1 MVKKR
6 VGGELFAIV
15 AAILWGLN
23 YQVVKMILRSVPE
36 GQFLV
41 IRFVSTVIILAVLLS
56 VMGEG
61 FAAGREDRLR
71 IMALGL
77 LGVGVYNIFW
87 TYGVHRTTA
96 SNAALL
102 ISTSPIF
109 VGLYGAIVGDERLGR
124 QQWAGI
130 ILSFLGI
137 FVITYSTPGSR
148 FSLGSETFD
157 GNLLVLLGAILFAL
171 YAIIAK
177 PILQRCTPM
186 KLTTL
191 AMAWGLPL
199 LVPFGLLQSQGRTLA
214 GITPAT
220 WLDFGY
226 VVLLG
231 TVVAFACWYQGIKET
246 TPVKTVLFLYLTP
259 VVSMISGVIWFGEGV
274 AMGQIAGAA
283 LVLLGLLAFKIEPVK
298 KSTCLGMAIKS
309 KGVGLT
315 ICYVPG

>member
-1 MVKKR
+1 MVKR
-6 VGGELFAIV
+6 RWSGELFAIV

-23 YQVVKMILRSVPE
+23 YQVVKTILCSVPE

-41 IRFVSTVIILAVLLS
+41 IRFVSTVIILALLLLA
-56 VMGEG
+56 MGEG
-61 FAAGREDRLR
+61 FAVGREDRLR

-109 VGLYGAIVGDERLGR
+109 AGIYGAIIGEERLGP

-130 ILSFLGI
+130 IISFLGI
-137 FVITYSTPGSR
+137 FVINYWTPGSR
-148 FSLGSETFD
+148 FSFGSETFD

-177 PILQRCTPM
+177 PILQRYSPM

-191 AMAWGLPL
+191 AMAWGLPI
-199 LVPFGLLQSQGRTLA
+199 LVPFGLLQPPAWNLA
-214 GITPAT
+214 GITPAI

-231 TVVAFACWYQGIKET
+231 TVVAFACWYQGIRET
-246 TPVKTVLFLYLTP
+246 TPVKTVIFLYLTP
-259 VVSMISGVIWFGEGV
+259 VVSMASGVIWFGEKVG
-274 AMGQIAGAA
+274 MGQIAGAA
-283 LVLLGLLAFKIEPVK
+283 LVLLGLLAFKADQDAGEQSRIKRERK
-298 KSTCLGMAIKS
+298 KHG
-309 KGVGLT
+309 
-315 ICYVPG
+315 